1 MRAAVRHLAVVG
13 VATVATVGSLWFQYG
28 LGLYPC
34 TLCWYQRVLMYPI
47 VAIGIVA
54 MVTGQ
59 PLLRTAIGPLALG
72 GFAIA
77 GYHSWL
83 QVQSGAVGC
92 TVGACASIQWQLWG
106 VLSIPTLAA
115 IAFGAIGI
123 TVLSAVVDTR
133 W

>member
-1 MRAAVRHLAVVG
+1 MHATVRWITVLS
-13 VATVATVGSLWFQYG
+13 VAGVATVGSLWFQYG

-47 VAIGIVA
+47 VAIGVVA
-54 MVTGQ
+54 LILDQ
-59 PLLRTAIGPLALG
+59 PMQQTAIGPLALG

-83 QVQSGAVGC
+83 QLQSDAAGC
-92 TVGACASIQWQLWG
+92 AVGACASIQWQLWG
-106 VLSIPTLAA
+106 VLSIPNLAA
-115 IAFGAIGI
+115 IAFAAIGI

-133 W
+133 R

>member
-1 MRAAVRHLAVVG
+1 MYARLRRIAVVS
-13 VATVATVGSLWFQYG
+13 VAATATVGSLWFQYG

-47 VAIGIVA
+47 VAIGAVA
-54 MVTGQ
+54 LLVDQ
-59 PLLRTAIGPLALG
+59 PLHRTAIGPLALG

-83 QVQSGAVGC
+83 QLQSGARGC

-106 VLSIPTLAA
+106 VLSIPNLAA
-115 IAFGAIGI
+115 IAFAAVGI
-123 TVLSAVVDTR
+123 AVLSTVVDSTR
-133 W
+133 